1 MKAIMIVLAVLLIGV
16 AAYYLILPAFVVIE
30 ADEASPLSELPASQ
44 PSGPQKTAGGDGVQ
58 VIASG
63 AFVAHEHDVAGTA
76 LLIENDGQK
85 TVRFEDFDTVNGPDL
100 HIYLAAD
107 LKAADYVDLGAIKA
121 TKGNV
126 NYDIPAGT
134 DTAKYNKVLVWCE
147 PFRVLFSY
155 AELE

>member
-1 MKAIMIVLAVLLIGV
+1 MKAFIIILAVLLIGV

-121 TKGNV
+121 TKGNA
-126 NYDIPAGT
+126 NYDIPAG
-134 DTAKYNKVLVWCE
+134 A
-147 PFRVLFSY
+147 
-155 AELE
+155 

>member
-1 MKAIMIVLAVLLIGV
+1 MKAFIIILAVLLIGV

-134 DTAKYNKVLVWCE
+134 DTAKYNKVLFFCE
-147 PFRVLFSY
+147 PFRFFFIFF
-155 AELE
+155 